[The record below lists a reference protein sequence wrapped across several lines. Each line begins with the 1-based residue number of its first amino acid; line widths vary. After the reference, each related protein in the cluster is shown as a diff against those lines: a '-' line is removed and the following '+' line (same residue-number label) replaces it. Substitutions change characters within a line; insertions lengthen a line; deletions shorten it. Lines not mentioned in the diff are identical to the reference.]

1 LRHSF
6 LEYGH
11 AAKSNIGL
19 RVACFLQRCKC
30 GRIES
35 QRCIHRRR
43 AWCFDIRRWARIRI
57 FKFDDEDKSLQ
68 VHGGYKIFKHLAVE
82 ARYADFGTFSLQ
94 STGFDVT
101 AISIHAVG
109 IIPFGESG
117 WELFGQLG
125 LGTVTFD
132 RTGSGDEDQ
141 SVAAGGIGVRYS
153 PTQNFSLSIQTD
165 VYVWED
171 DSLGPVFDMGVG
183 GTQLALQYI
192 F

>member
-1 LRHSF
+1 MQQKVILVCVLLVFCSVVNAG
-6 LEYGH
+6 ESK
-11 AAKSNIGL
+11 AKGAYIGGAL
-19 RVACFLQRCKC
+19 GVS
-30 GRIES
+30 I
-35 QRCIHRRR
+35 
-43 AWCFDIRRWARIRI
+43 
-57 FKFDDEDKSLQ
+57 FDDGGAFAFSNFDDKDKSLQ

-82 ARYADFGTFSLQ
+82 ARYVDFGTFSLQ
-94 STGFDVT
+94 PIDFDVT
-101 AISIHAVG
+101 AISIHVVG

-132 RTGSGDEDQ
+132 ITGSGDEDQ
-141 SVAAGGIGVRYS
+141 SAGAGGIGVRYS
-153 PTQNFSLSIQTD
+153 PTRNFSLSIQTD